1 MRVKT
6 FLSPDLFTPSPLTA
20 HPIVPSPFSTLSP
33 LCPPPTPLFIP
44 LSHQPPD
51 PNRSFQYAPSSSP
64 FQPLGPD
71 SRARTDTARLR
82 LLSITRCT
90 SPADP
95 LPISPL
101 WRRPSP
107 HLCPACVA
115 PHPLAPSCPARFSR
129 HQGPLPSTSSTEPVA
144 WPTASVSVTRVARGR
159 GSRRRAPSQALG
171 AAHEATHGCTEQ
183 PPRGCSGTAATPA
196 PVAYALADSLDS
208 RDSHA
213 PLRPGS
219 APSSP
224 FPSRPALPCPPPCI
238 FTPVPPANSPSHL
251 LAVRSSP
258 PLPPLTSSVYRVVLP
273 FAIIDVT
280 IGILEDACPTH
291 TQCPP
296 FSLGYFSV
304 PRYCLTCS
312 DRSLASPNAPC
323 PFFLPSLH
331 SPS

>member
-1 MRVKT
+1 MRVKP

-64 FQPLGPD
+64 FQPPGPD

-144 WPTASVSVTRVARGR
+144 WPTASVSVTRSREEGGAGVAR
-159 GSRRRAPSQALG
+159 RRRPLG
-171 AAHEATHGCTEQ
+171 QRMKQRMA
-183 PPRGCSGTAATPA
+183 
-196 PVAYALADSLDS
+196 
-208 RDSHA
+208 
-213 PLRPGS
+213 
-219 APSSP
+219 APSSRHAAAAALQRP
-224 FPSRPALPCPPPCI
+224 QPPSPMPSPTRSTPETRMRLSDRDRPRHLLRSPAPLYTAPHHASSLPSRPP
-238 FTPVPPANSPSHL
+238 TP
-251 LAVRSSP
+251 R
-258 PLPPLTSSVYRVVLP
+258 R
-273 FAIIDVT
+273 
-280 IGILEDACPTH
+280 
-291 TQCPP
+291 
-296 FSLGYFSV
+296 
-304 PRYCLTCS
+304 TC
-312 DRSLASPNAPC
+312 
-323 PFFLPSLH
+323 
-331 SPS
+331 